1 MSKKIDLHQGKKINQ
16 ETHLQT
22 ITVGQEKSNISK
34 SSKMQFKLKIW
45 KYSKDFRIKKVIL
58 MLNNGIVKEKM

>member
-1 MSKKIDLHQGKKINQ
+1 MSKKIDFHQGKKINQ

-34 SSKMQFKLKIW
+34 SSKMQFKLKI
-45 KYSKDFRIKKVIL
+45 
-58 MLNNGIVKEKM
+58 